1 MLGAGVDYIIA
12 KPIDER
18 ELDDALFRYSNK
30 LYQYHETKSQN
41 ENGSLGEPVSLNSHD
56 ANLHKN
62 KSPSR
67 SLPKPDLRNK
77 DNTEELLVTLYVALE
92 DNNLDLIQSALES
105 LRKHVEP
112 MDNAELSRQVDKA
125 LEQVSLGAPPTQ
137 DVINIITV
145 NLPMA

>member
-1 MLGAGVDYIIA
+1 
-12 KPIDER
+12 

-30 LYQYHETKSQN
+30 LYQYHEVKADDLESQDVKKHDSKS
-41 ENGSLGEPVSLNSHD
+41 
-56 ANLHKN
+56 
-62 KSPSR
+62 KSE

-92 DNNLDLIQSALES
+92 DNNLELIQFALES
-105 LRKHVEP
+105 LRAHVEP
-112 MDNAELSRQVDKA
+112 MNNAELTEQVDKA

>member
-1 MLGAGVDYIIA
+1 MDYIIA

-30 LYQYHETKSQN
+30 LYQYHEVKVDNLESQEVKQRDSKS
-41 ENGSLGEPVSLNSHD
+41 
-56 ANLHKN
+56 
-62 KSPSR
+62 KSE

-92 DNNLDLIQSALES
+92 DNNLELIQLALES
-105 LRKHVEP
+105 LRAHVKP
-112 MDNAELSRQVDKA
+112 MNNAELTYQVDKA
-125 LEQVSLGAPPTQ
+125 LEQVSQGAPPTQ

>member
-1 MLGAGVDYIIA
+1 M
-12 KPIDER
+12 
-18 ELDDALFRYSNK
+18 
-30 LYQYHETKSQN
+30 
-41 ENGSLGEPVSLNSHD
+41 SLNSHD